1 MQELVKA
8 ENAKLN
14 VNGIDIE
21 RQSNTVTDAP
31 QGITLTLTK
40 KVTDATVTVTKD
52 DTKAKEA
59 IKSWVDAYNSLVDTF
74 SSLTKYT
81 AVEPGEEA
89 SDKNGAL
96 LGDSVVRTI
105 QTGFGHNLPIAAVIL
120 RSKQWRKLASPRM
133 GLPAN

>member
-1 MQELVKA
+1 M
-8 ENAKLN
+8 
-14 VNGIDIE
+14 
-21 RQSNTVTDAP
+21 
-31 QGITLTLTK
+31 
-40 KVTDATVTVTKD
+40 TDATVTVTKD

-59 IKSWVDAYNSLVDTF
+59 IKLVDAYNSLVDTF

-105 QTGFGHNLPIAAVIL
+105 QTGIRAQFANSGSNSAFKTMAEIGITG
-120 RSKQWRKLASPRM
+120 M